1 MCISWSSVCV
11 TQSHQPQ
18 VVAKVL
24 PRSSTHPGPTP
35 SSLRSFVSSR
45 TPAILSEGGGGGG
58 GGGGREGGRRWVDGW
73 SLCYTVCTWCA
84 HMTLLMCSH
93 DTTDV
98 LTWHYWCAHMALLVC
113 SHDTTDVL
121 T

>member
-24 PRSSTHPGPTP
+24 PRSSTHPGPTR

-45 TPAILSEGGGGGG
+45 TPATGLLLIWGGGGGG
-58 GGGGREGGRRWVDGW
+58 VGREGVNVGGW
-73 SLCYTVCTWCA
+73 MGGLCATQCA
-84 HMTLLMCSH
+84 HG
-93 DTTDV
+93 V
-98 LTWHYWCAHMALLVC
+98 LT
-113 SHDTTDVL
+113 
-121 T
+121 